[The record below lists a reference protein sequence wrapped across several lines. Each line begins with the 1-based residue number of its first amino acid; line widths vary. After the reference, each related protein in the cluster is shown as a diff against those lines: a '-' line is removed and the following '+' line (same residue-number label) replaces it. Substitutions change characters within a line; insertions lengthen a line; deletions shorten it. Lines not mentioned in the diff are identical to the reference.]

1 LRKPRQWSSRKCIAV
16 VDDGGNLLA
25 FVRIDGSKFLSV
37 DPSIRKAKT
46 AVSGR
51 RRRANV
57 QAEVAIKLAIA
68 TSGRY
73 INLKRGL
80 PIVLDRG
87 VIGAIGVGSG
97 TGDQDVEVATA
108 GIAAIAGAV
117 GMLG

>member
-1 LRKPRQWSSRKCIAV
+1 
-16 VDDGGNLLA
+16 
-25 FVRIDGSKFLSV
+25 VRIDGSKFLSV
-37 DPSIRKAKT
+37 DSSIRKAIT